1 MAPQKQ
7 SRFVKFIEFV
17 LIASTVWFVL
27 FWALY
32 GFLTLALRYG
42 VIQKEPYAT
51 VCEFAATTTL
61 SLFVLV
67 GTAYLVRK

>member
-7 SRFVKFIEFV
+7 SRLVKFIKFV
-17 LIASTVWFVL
+17 LIAHMVWYVL

-32 GFLTLALRYG
+32 GLLTLALRYG

-51 VCEFAATTTL
+51 VCDFAALATL
-61 SLFVLV
+61 SLFVLA
-67 GTAYLVRK
+67 GTAYLVRE